1 MKVLWINCY
10 CVLLFKVDSWE
21 EKAKSCL
28 AAKPRL
34 PLSEVEALVSE
45 GEAISS
51 GLPSL
56 STLKEAVR
64 KAKEWLSKAE
74 GLKHPDNYPYLDSL
88 ESLVARGRPLP
99 VRLEPLPFLEVQ
111 VSDMTPEQMGRV
123 RTLLRPTG
131 FLYLLVGGRYI
142 YGAWHNRLATETY
155 S

>member
-34 PLSEVEALVSE
+34 PLSEVEALVGE

-111 VSDMTPEQMGRV
+111 VSDNDARANGPGSNPAPSNWFFFFLGLVVGRF
-123 RTLLRPTG
+123 TQSD
-131 FLYLLVGGRYI
+131 
-142 YGAWHNRLATETY
+142 RLAT
-155 S
+155 